1 MIHNVKDMYELY
13 QQSRLAEI
21 KEVAIKADRL
31 GLKEMADKIFAL
43 HFEIKKSLAKTATHF
58 LGVKKLIKHIEITS
72 RFDELKAAIENEDA
86 ISEMRFEKG
95 FPIPELKEQEE
106 QSKSATADVLHGES
120 STENAQEEQSR
131 ESIID
136 GKY

>member
-1 MIHNVKDMYELY
+1 MIHNIKEIYELY
-13 QQSRLAEI
+13 QQSHLAEI
-21 KEVAIKADRL
+21 KEIAIKADRL

-43 HFEIKKSLAKTATHF
+43 HFEVKKSLAKTATHF

-72 RFDELKAAIENEDA
+72 RYEEIKAAVENEDV

-95 FPIPELKEQEE
+95 FPIPREQQEQAIGNRQQLEQEE
-106 QSKSATADVLHGES
+106 SELQEQAEES
-120 STENAQEEQSR
+120 VIN
-131 ESIID
+131 